1 MTGKQD
7 DSPNPDFNRP
17 LPPEHP
23 DARKARLHAWHS
35 ACGSL
40 GTYYDL
46 YPEDRPA
53 QPDPKPEPKPRGRSR

>member
-1 MTGKQD
+1 MSDRKQD

-17 LPPEHP
+17 LPREHP
-23 DARKARLHAWHS
+23 DATKVRLFRWHQAR
-35 ACGSL
+35 GSL

-53 QPDPKPEPKPRGRSR
+53 QPDPTPSPPRGRSR